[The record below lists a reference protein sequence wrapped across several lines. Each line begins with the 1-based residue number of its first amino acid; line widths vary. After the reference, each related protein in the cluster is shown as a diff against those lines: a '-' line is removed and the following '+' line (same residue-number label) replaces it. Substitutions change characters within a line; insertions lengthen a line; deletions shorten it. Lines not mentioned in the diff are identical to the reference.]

1 MSSQNGS
8 EALHNEAIVVDTHN
22 DTIVAH
28 IRRGNLG
35 LDGKPAVD
43 SVRRTGTV
51 AFLRGPMDR
60 VARAKEVQ
68 INFPKMRAG
77 GIDAATFAVDVTL
90 ARNNYL
96 AYALDAFGYFE
107 VEAKQNDVVIVRSA
121 EDVVAAK
128 REGRLA
134 AILAVENSDVVEG
147 SLNVLR
153 MLHRAG
159 VRSIG
164 LTHNISSWAADGN
177 AEERS
182 QGGLTSFG
190 VQLVEEMNRL
200 GMVVDISHISTYGFR
215 DVMEVSQRP
224 VIASHSNCKAV
235 CDHPRNLDDD
245 QIRALARNGGSM
257 GVTFVN
263 RFVDADQ
270 PTFERLLDHIDHAV
284 QVGGVDHV
292 GIGSDFDGGG
302 NLVEDATAFPQITA
316 ALVGRGYGE
325 EDVKKIMG
333 GNHLRVLGEALGG
346 PQAGCG

>member
-1 MSSQNGS
+1 MPSQTDSGV
-8 EALHNEAIVVDTHN
+8 LHDNAIVVDTHN

-35 LDGKPAVD
+35 LDGQPAAEGPP
-43 SVRRTGTV
+43 RTGTV

-60 VARAKEVQ
+60 AVRAQEVQ
-68 INFPKMRAG
+68 IDFPKMRAG
-77 GIDAATFAVDVTL
+77 GIDAAFFAVDVTL

-107 VEAKQNDVVIVRSA
+107 VEAQRNDIVIARSADDVVS
-121 EDVVAAK
+121 AK

-153 MLHRAG
+153 MLYRAG

-164 LTHNISSWAADGN
+164 LTHNISSWGADGN

-182 QGGLTSFG
+182 RGGLTSFG
-190 VQLVEEMNRL
+190 VKLVEEMNRL
-200 GMVVDISHISTYGFR
+200 GMVVDIAHISTFGFR
-215 DVMEVSQRP
+215 DVMETSQRP
-224 VIASHSNCKAV
+224 VICSHGNCKAV

-257 GVTFVN
+257 GITFVP
-263 RFVDADQ
+263 RFVAAEE
-270 PTFERLLDHIDHAV
+270 PTFDRLLDHIDHAV
-284 QVGGVDHV
+284 QVGGIDHV

-302 NLVEDATAFPQITA
+302 TLVDGAASFPRITE
-316 ALVGRGYGE
+316 ALVDRGYGG
-325 EDVKKIMG
+325 EDVRKIMG
-333 GNHLRVLGEALGG
+333 GNHMRVLREALGG
-346 PQAGCG
+346 